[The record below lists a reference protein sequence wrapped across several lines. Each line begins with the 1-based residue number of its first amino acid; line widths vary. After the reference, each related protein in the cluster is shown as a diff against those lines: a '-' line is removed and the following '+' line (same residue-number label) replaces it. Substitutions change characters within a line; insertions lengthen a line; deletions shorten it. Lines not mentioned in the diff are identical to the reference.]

1 MVLVCVGGKER
12 RMEGWKDGGGWK
24 TGWTGQQGVSDD
36 MRRGSA
42 KGRMARQTKLAE
54 MKWGGLNKVY
64 DWLDALEM
72 DGWMDGKA
80 RCAAEQK
87 SGLETN
93 TSSDDPSEASEQL
106 MWGNDVQ
113 WAAGWRPMRRKDEL
127 RLDNVL
133 SATAGMQKT
142 RLACR
147 SNNLQRER
155 RLGHDS
161 KA

>member
-1 MVLVCVGGKER
+1 
-12 RMEGWKDGGGWK
+12 MEGWKDGGGWK

-42 KGRMARQTKLAE
+42 KGRMARQTKLAG

-113 WAAGWRPMRRKDEL
+113 WAAG
-127 RLDNVL
+127 
-133 SATAGMQKT
+133 
-142 RLACR
+142 
-147 SNNLQRER
+147 
-155 RLGHDS
+155 
-161 KA
+161 